1 MSKKETSAQSAPST
15 GPRLSKREQVRAQR
29 RRRTMIWNGLFLG
42 GGGAVVL
49 LVVWYFFA
57 IARPGQFP
65 GEQAITNEGSGHI
78 SSRSADGTPT
88 GLRPSYAHYPPSSG
102 QHYGDLV
109 APWGVYTSTS
119 LIPLPSSAINFEILA
134 IEGVY
139 VHNLEHGGVVFL
151 YNCPTACPE
160 LEQQFAAMYA
170 NAPAD
175 ITFNSKKILVLPYDA
190 SRMEGAPIIALAWG
204 HQWKMTAFDEAAMI
218 RWYQRFV
225 NKGPE
230 LVP

>member
-1 MSKKETSAQSAPST
+1 
-15 GPRLSKREQVRAQR
+15 LSKREQLRSQR
-29 RRRTMIWNGLFLG
+29 RRRSLVWNGILLG
-42 GGGAVVL
+42 GGGAVLVL
-49 LVVWYFFA
+49 VAWYFFA

-65 GEQAITNEGSGHI
+65 GEQSIPNEGSGHI
-78 SSRSADGTPT
+78 SSRNADGTPT
-88 GLRPSYAHYPPSSG
+88 GARPSYLHYPPTSG

-119 LIPLPSSAINFEILA
+119 AIPLPSAELNFDVLA
-134 IEGVY
+134 VEGVF

-151 YNCPTACPE
+151 YNCPSGCPE
-160 LEQQFAAMYA
+160 LEQQFVELYA

-175 ITFNSKKILVLPYDA
+175 ITFNEKKILVLPYDA
-190 SRMEGAPIIALAWG
+190 SKMGGSPIIALAWD
-204 HQWKMTAFDEAAMI
+204 HQWNIAAFDEAALI

-230 LVP
+230 LVR